1 MSANEKGSEHYKR
14 MAIEPWDVIDTWP
27 EEQRI
32 GFYRGNLLKYTLRL
46 GSKDAAI
53 SEAKKASH
61 YAEKLVETLEQQR
74 INAMVKNIQGNNLA
88 IQIEDNLKF
97 GELWSESDEHR
108 MRVVMTNGND
118 GLVYDFNP
126 ERGDDDEVQA

>member
-1 MSANEKGSEHYKR
+1 MSANDRGGEHYKK

-46 GSKDAAI
+46 GTKDAAI
-53 SEAKKASH
+53 SEAKKAAH

-74 INAMVKNIQGNNLA
+74 TNDMVKNMQGNNLA
-88 IQIEDNLKF
+88 IQIEDDLRY
-97 GELWSESDEHR
+97 GELWSERDEYR
-108 MRVVMTNGND
+108 MRVVMVNGND

-126 ERGDDDEVQA
+126 DRGDDAEVQQ